1 MKKNLKDN
9 YYLFLVFLIFF
20 FIFYIY
26 QVFINYLFIQ
36 FTIIIKKQHQI

>member
-9 YYLFLVFLIFF
+9 YYLFLVIFIFF

-26 QVFINYLFIQ
+26 QVFINYLFMR
-36 FTIIIKKQHQI
+36 FTIIIEKQHQI